1 MKRIFGIL
9 AAAIMMSALAT
20 SCDNGGLGNGEKL
33 PFIPDEDEVL
43 FPELKPEL
51 MDNTFIIDGKTYS
64 NKSGET
70 LHLHDN

>member
-51 MDNTFIIDGKTYS
+51 MDNIAMPSCSALYS
-64 NKSGET
+64 SIACWT
-70 LHLHDN
+70 LFQ